1 MVELGQVTAEEALTH
16 QHRNVLYRAIGQTS
30 SLEVE
35 TYLQSLPPNCYL
47 LICSDGLWGLI
58 PDEEIRE
65 VLHTADSPHDGVDRL
80 ITLANE
86 KGGDDNITA
95 ILVGIGS

>member
-1 MVELGQVTAEEALTH
+1 VTAEEALTH
-16 QHRNVLYRAIGQTS
+16 QHRNVLYRAIGQTN

-35 TYLQSLPPNCYL
+35 TYLQSFPPNSYL

-58 PDEEIRE
+58 PDEEIKE
-65 VLHTADSPHDGVDRL
+65 VLASASSPHDGVERL
-80 ITLANE
+80 VDLANQ

-95 ILVGIGS
+95 SLVGIGS